1 MLNALGFCTLI
12 AVVTAV
18 VIRWR
23 NVSLRHLALDRISEQ
38 FAPEET
44 ATGNSRALV
53 SAGPL
58 RRTWW
63 WVPWVGGLVL
73 FLLAYFAFS
82 FPLAI
87 AVAAGLILGLLGGE
101 VEVFFAQRMS
111 AKMESQLAEGIDLM
125 IGALGAGAG
134 LSSALHAVIEEIS
147 QPLKGELEDVVARIR
162 LGDDPQAVLRNF
174 ALRVPLETYLL
185 FCTTLA
191 IHWEVGGSLAPTLA
205 SVGRTIRD
213 RLETSR
219 RIASNIVQSQL
230 STLAVLVLTYF
241 IAAIVWRNAPEQM
254 ETFLGTSLG
263 QWAVAATMLLQAVGI
278 VWMSVISR
286 PRF

>member
-12 AVVTAV
+12 AVVTV
-18 VIRWR
+18 MVIRWR
-23 NVSLRHLALDRISEQ
+23 DVSLRHLALDRISEQ
-38 FAPEET
+38 FAPPET
-44 ATGNSRALV
+44 AALSSRTFAT
-53 SAGPL
+53 AGPL
-58 RRTWW
+58 SRIWW
-63 WVPWVGGLVL
+63 WVPWVGGLGL
-73 FLLAYFAFS
+73 FLLCYLAFF

-87 AVAAGLILGLLGGE
+87 AVAAGLIAGLLGGE
-101 VEVFFAQRMS
+101 VEVFFAQRKS

-134 LSSALHAVIEEIS
+134 LSSALHAAIEESS
-147 QPLKGELEDVVARIR
+147 QPLKGELEDVLARIR
-162 LGDDPQAVLRNF
+162 LGDDPQSVLRNF
-174 ALRVPLETYLL
+174 AIRVPLETYLL

-191 IHWEVGGSLAPTLA
+191 IHWEVGGSLAATLA

-230 STLAVLVLTYF
+230 STLAVLIMTYF
-241 IAAIVWRNAPEQM
+241 IAAIVWRNTPEQM
-254 ETFLGTSLG
+254 AAFLGTSLG
-263 QWAVAATMLLQAVGI
+263 QWAVAATMLLQGVGI
-278 VWMSVISR
+278 VWMSVTSR